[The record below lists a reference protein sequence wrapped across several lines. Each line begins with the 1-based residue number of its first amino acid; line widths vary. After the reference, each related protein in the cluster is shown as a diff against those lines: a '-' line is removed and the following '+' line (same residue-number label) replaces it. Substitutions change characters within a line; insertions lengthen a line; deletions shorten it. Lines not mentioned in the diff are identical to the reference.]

1 MKTLNSAW
9 MILHKKK
16 KKTTTKMQ
24 LIFIEEKID
33 SWQPSKSFL
42 YFTAVAL
49 GNYLVDK
56 LSSQCACRKKKL
68 TLITKALEG

>member
-1 MKTLNSAW
+1 
-9 MILHKKK
+9 
-16 KKTTTKMQ
+16 MQ

-49 GNYLVDK
+49 SNYLVDK